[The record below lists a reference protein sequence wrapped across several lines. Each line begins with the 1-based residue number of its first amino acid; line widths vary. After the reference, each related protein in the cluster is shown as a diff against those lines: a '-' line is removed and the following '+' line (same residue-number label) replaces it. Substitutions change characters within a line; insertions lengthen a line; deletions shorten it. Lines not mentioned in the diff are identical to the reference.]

1 VCVCVCVCVFVFL
14 CVSVSVCVCVFVCMS
29 VCICVCVYVCA
40 CVFVCVCVFVSM
52 CVPVCVCIC
61 VSVPRHTFAYH
72 RKISGILLFC
82 CLPYFF
88 ETGSLTDP
96 GFRLEASKPQQSPCL
111 CCSTLRGSQVHVW
124 PHLAFSVGSGYE
136 LISSYLHMY
145 SYPPSHSPTLS
156 IFPLCPTYYN
166 FSREI
171 RTFLKMLSRNP
182 EVCFSE
188 P

>member
-1 VCVCVCVCVFVFL
+1 VCVCVCVCLCFCVFL
-14 CVSVSVCVCVFVCMS
+14 SPCVYACSCVCL
-29 VCICVCVYVCA
+29 CA
-40 CVFVCVCVFVSM
+40 YVFVSM